1 MSDITTITN
10 TSNPVIFKSELN
22 DQKKKVNTVIGDI
35 LMSNKYTHDGN
46 GNVKKIE
53 VIGFVNENDNTG
65 VVLGEVKN
73 GYFLP
78 NTNDKNVQNFYVDV
92 DKKISIVDLKSD
104 QFVQIGN
111 TSKKIS
117 LQPETLS
124 ELNLSKNKEKR
135 AKFLKDNGMK
145 NFGDGLGDEL
155 NTFNAEVRQSN
166 FEGIRSTIKREKY
179 GNYCYPIGM
188 KNTNQDRIKIT
199 VVDFEGQ
206 QLPPKGSD
214 NPKTELER
222 KPPEKKINRGSA
234 ILPIPDGVSDS
245 NVVNFSGGELN
256 PLQVAGAQVAL
267 DTLMEGLGPGASRLG
282 DIATQ
287 QFKTPETTNLV
298 ANALTSFALG
308 LNPNE
313 LLARTEGG
321 IFNNNLALL
330 FKGPTLRSFTFNFL
344 ISPRDQPESIEVQKI
359 IRMFKQSSAVQRSE
373 SGLFLGAPHVYNVE
387 FLTKGGTHTFL
398 PRLKTC
404 ALEQFTVNYMP
415 SNSYMT
421 YENSSM
427 LAYSVGFRF
436 KEIDP
441 IFNDDYDE
449 LDFTDFEE
457 PVISDDGGSIT
468 FFEGNPDSG
477 GIGF

>member
-22 DQKKKVNTVIGDI
+22 DENKKVNKRIGNI

-53 VIGFVNENDNTG
+53 VIGFVNENDETG
-65 VVLGEVKN
+65 VVLGEVRK
-73 GYFLP
+73 GIFIP
-78 NTNDKNVQNFYVDV
+78 NTNDKNVQNFYVDE
-92 DKKISIVDLKSD
+92 DKKISIVDLKD
-104 QFVQIGN
+104 NQFVQIGN

-117 LQPETLS
+117 LLPETLN
-124 ELNLSKNKEKR
+124 ELNLNDKEKR
-135 AKFLKDNGMK
+135 TKFLKDNGMK

-155 NTFNAEVRQSN
+155 KTFNAEVRQSN
-166 FEGIRSTIKREKY
+166 FEGLRSRIFREKY

-199 VVDFEGQ
+199 VVDFQGQ

-222 KPPEKKINRGSA
+222 KTSEKKINRGSA

-267 DTLMEGLGPGASRLG
+267 DSLMDGLGPGASRLG
-282 DIATQ
+282 DIATEA
-287 QFKTPETTNLV
+287 FKRPETTNLV

-308 LNPNE
+308 LNPDD
-313 LLARTEGG
+313 LLARTEGAR
-321 IFNNNLALL
+321 FNNNLALL
-330 FKGPTLRSFTFNFL
+330 FKGPTLRSFTFNFI

-387 FLTKGGTHTFL
+387 FLSKGGTHTFL

-436 KEIDP
+436 KELDP

-457 PVISDDGGSIT
+457 PVISDDGGSVT